1 MKKEFGKW
9 LLDIAKYITTAV
21 VLSSVFGEINSI
33 SMYIVGS
40 CSVILILICGL
51 LLVADKPIKLS
62 LRKNRNNNLS
72 QS

>member
-21 VLSSVFGEINSI
+21 VLSSVFGEINSVT
-33 SMYIVGS
+33 MYIVGS

-51 LLVADKPIKLS
+51 ILVADNPFR
-62 LRKNRNNNLS
+62 LRINRNRNNNSNQL
-72 QS
+72 